1 MRSGTN
7 PPENPRQEAFG
18 YTCARCLRCCH
29 HKRIQLN
36 PYEVA
41 RMARQV
47 GVSTTV
53 FRAAFTQEGAGHA
66 LSQTDAGACVFLG
79 PEGCM
84 VHPDRPLVCRLYPL
98 GREVFSSGEE
108 SYVHLTPHPRS
119 EGTPSKDGTIARYLE
134 EQGAAPFMRA
144 ADAYFHWRCRAIG
157 QLQALKTDPEA
168 DASDAEVATASAFR
182 LLDMDVAIA
191 AYCADHGIVPPDDI
205 EARHVLH
212 MKILDRQLAIAALG
226 EIAD

>member
-1 MRSGTN
+1 MPSGSH

-41 RMARQV
+41 RLARQV

-53 FRAAFTQEGAGHA
+53 FRAEFTRDGNGTA
-66 LSQTDAGACVFLG
+66 LNQTEAGACVFLG
-79 PEGCM
+79 PEGCT

-98 GREVFSSGEE
+98 GREVLSNGAE
-108 SYVHLTPHPRS
+108 SYVHLTPHPQS
-119 EGTPSKDGTIARYLE
+119 EGRLSQDGTIARYLE

-168 DASDAEVATASAFR
+168 DASAAEVATASAFR

-191 AYCADHGIVPPDDI
+191 AYGADHGIVPPDDV
-205 EARHVLH
+205 EARHLLH
-212 MKILDRQLAIAALG
+212 LRILDRQLAIAAREG
-226 EIAD
+226 IAD

>member
-1 MRSGTN
+1 MPSGTP
-7 PPENPRQEAFG
+7 PPEDPRREAFG

-41 RMARQV
+41 RLARQV

-53 FRAAFTQEGAGHA
+53 FRAEFTQDGAGTA
-66 LSQTDAGACVFLG
+66 LSQTETGACVFLG
-79 PEGCM
+79 PEGCT

-98 GREVFSSGEE
+98 GREVVSTGAE
-108 SYVHLTPHPRS
+108 SYVHLTPHPQS
-119 EGTPSKDGTIARYLE
+119 EGTLSQDGTIARYLE
-134 EQGAAPFMRA
+134 EQGAAAFMRA

-168 DASDAEVATASAFR
+168 DASDAEVAIASAFR

-191 AYCADHGIVPPDDI
+191 EYCADHGIAPPDDI
-205 EARHVLH
+205 EARHLLH
-212 MKILDRQLAIAALG
+212 MQILDRQLVIAARDG
-226 EIAD
+226 ITD